1 MAKYKWITTKHKG
14 LRFREHP
21 TRKHGVRKDR
31 FYQYRM
37 MVDGRRVQES
47 FGWTSEGWTE
57 NKCLVEIAK
66 LKQARVTGEGAT
78 TLKERREKAEENRK
92 QKEIENVTLEQVWT
106 DYLIQAKADRGE
118 ASLIREESIYKN
130 WIKPDLGDKPL
141 KDIAPIHLEK
151 IKSNMAKQGMA
162 PRTVQYTLAI
172 IRQIF
177 NFAKRNSL
185 FNGDNPIS
193 KIKKPSEDNRRV
205 RFLSREE
212 ADLLLDELKKRS
224 QALHDQALLS
234 LHTGMRAGE
243 IFNLRWKDID
253 FDRDMV
259 TLWET
264 KNKSTRPAFMTEAV
278 RDMLS
283 RRQPVEPDPQALVF
297 PGRGGVKIKQV
308 SESYNRAVNALKLNA
323 NVDDHR
329 QKVVFHTLR
338 HTFAS
343 WLVESGTN
351 LYTVKELLGHKTLEM
366 TQRYSHLAPDTLQA
380 AIRKFDQG
388 LSKEPA
394 RANVTHISAAG

>member
-1 MAKYKWITTKHKG
+1 MAKYIWITTKHKG

-66 LKQARVTGEGAT
+66 LKQARVTGEGET

-92 QKEIENVTLEQVWT
+92 QKEIENVTIEQVWT
-106 DYLIQAKADRGE
+106 KYLIQAKADRGNG
-118 ASLIREESIYKN
+118 ALVAESGLYKN
-130 WIKPDLGDKPL
+130 WIRADLGDKPL

-151 IKSNMAKQGMA
+151 IKAHMSKAGKS
-162 PRTVQYTLAI
+162 PRTVQYVLAV
-172 IRQIF
+172 IRQVF
-177 NFAKRNSL
+177 NFAKRHSL
-185 FNGDNPIS
+185 FNGDNPVS
-193 KIKKPSEDNRRV
+193 KVKKPSEDNRRV

-224 QALHDQALLS
+224 QSLHDQALLS

-253 FDRDMV
+253 FDRDMI
-259 TLWET
+259 TLWDT

-283 RRQPVEPDPQALVF
+283 RRQAVEPDPQALVF
-297 PGRGGVKIKQV
+297 PGRYGVKINQA
-308 SESYNRAVNALKLNA
+308 SGAYNRAVDALKLNA

-351 LYTVKELLGHKTLEM
+351 LYTVKELLGHRDIKM
-366 TQRYSHLAPDTLQA
+366 TQRYSHLSPDNLQA

-388 LSKEPA
+388 LNGKKA
-394 RANVTHISAAG
+394 KVTHISQAM